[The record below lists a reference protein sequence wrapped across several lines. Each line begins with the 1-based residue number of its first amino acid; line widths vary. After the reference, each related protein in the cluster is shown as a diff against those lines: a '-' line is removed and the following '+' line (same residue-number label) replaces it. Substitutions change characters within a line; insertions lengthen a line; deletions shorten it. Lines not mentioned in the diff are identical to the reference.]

1 MIGRERRILLTG
13 AGGFIGSH
21 ILSRLLS
28 REDLDVCHQDGDSA
42 SQWSMDLETKGAIGR
57 FVLQWKPD
65 LVIHTA
71 AVTSIAECEDDAVKF
86 GDKAWEGMVEEAE
99 TTYTWFKHIEKI
111 RELQEDIPTSLY
123 C

>member
-1 MIGRERRILLTG
+1 MNIHEKRVNSLNGYCWAIFEEY
-13 AGGFIGSH
+13 GGYDYNDEM
-21 ILSRLLS
+21 LY
-28 REDLDVCHQDGDSA
+28 Q
-42 SQWSMDLETKGAIGR
+42 
-57 FVLQWKPD
+57 LQGLRD
-65 LVIHTA
+65 
-71 AVTSIAECEDDAVKF
+71 SIAECEDDAVKF